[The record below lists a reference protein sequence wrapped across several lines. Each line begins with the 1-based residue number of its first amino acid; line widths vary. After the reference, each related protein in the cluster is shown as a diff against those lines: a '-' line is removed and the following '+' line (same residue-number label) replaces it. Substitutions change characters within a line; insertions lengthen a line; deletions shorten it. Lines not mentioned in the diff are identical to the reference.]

1 MKGLKKFYI
10 PMLSLESF
18 SLNKKDYILKAFKN
32 YYFLKPFDLLELP
45 TSNFSQKYDLWFK
58 H

>member
-18 SLNKKDYILKAFKN
+18 SLNKKITYLKLSRIII
-32 YYFLKPFDLLELP
+32 LKPFDLLELP